1 MEYTNYFRLWF
12 ISLNAAY
19 ILIILPNKIELMEQQ
34 EENQKN
40 NDKTDGIK
48 AEKQALNSYVKYTGV
63 AFQMMAI
70 IGLSAYIGYKTDQY
84 YEHKTQWVT
93 AIVCVLG
100 VFLSIYQTIRQL
112 KPWALVVFSFILFC
126 LQFSWP
132 LLPLYFSSFILKWIF
147 WFQNSGPCS
156 GYLKF

>member
-1 MEYTNYFRLWF
+1 
-12 ISLNAAY
+12 
-19 ILIILPNKIELMEQQ
+19 MEQ
-34 EENQKN
+34 EDENRKN
-40 NDKTDGIK
+40 NDKADGIE

-93 AIVCVLG
+93 AIACVLG

-112 KPWALVVFSFILFC
+112 KP
-126 LQFSWP
+126 
-132 LLPLYFSSFILKWIF
+132 
-147 WFQNSGPCS
+147 
-156 GYLKF
+156 